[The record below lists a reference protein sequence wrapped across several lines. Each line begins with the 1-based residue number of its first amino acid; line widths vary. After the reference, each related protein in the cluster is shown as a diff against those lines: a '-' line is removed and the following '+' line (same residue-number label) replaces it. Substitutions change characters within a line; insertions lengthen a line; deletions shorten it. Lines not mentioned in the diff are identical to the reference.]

1 MLDEVV
7 RHEREPDVEA
17 DEQEMSEE
25 LPAVL
30 LLNSNG
36 RTDQI
41 TSSEEPKVEDEPA
54 LEKNVID
61 PPPKSSETLS
71 LALALALRT

>member
-1 MLDEVV
+1 MLDEIVH
-7 RHEREPDVEA
+7 HEREPDVEA
-17 DEQEMSEE
+17 GEQEMTEE

-36 RTDQI
+36 HTDQI

-54 LEKNVID
+54 LE
-61 PPPKSSETLS
+61 E
-71 LALALALRT
+71 RH